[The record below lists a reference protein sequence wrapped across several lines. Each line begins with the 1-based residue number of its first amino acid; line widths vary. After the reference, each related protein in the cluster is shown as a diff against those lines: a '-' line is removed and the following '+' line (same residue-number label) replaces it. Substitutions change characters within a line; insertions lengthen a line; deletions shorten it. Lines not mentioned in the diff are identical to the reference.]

1 MARLYGGRETG
12 AGPCNVSREA
22 LYHFLVL
29 RLPAWPHPPS
39 RRPDRPPSTGL
50 QRPGTTR
57 WWSGCWRPRRR
68 STRRL
73 RCGMRHGADQARPQP
88 ALRPAVTEHTGQSRA
103 RMLCQQ
109 DLVAGSLPPRRCIR
123 QRRSSLAWVNG
134 LHLGPGLHLRK
145 GSVTCD
151 VRRVFRCSESCR
163 TAAQRRRLE
172 LYARRLHVPAHAP
185 S

>member
-1 MARLYGGRETG
+1 MAAQGGHEKVVERLLAAKAEVNAATQVRD
-12 AGPCNVSREA
+12 EA
-22 LYHFLVL
+22 
-29 RLPAWPHPPS
+29 R
-39 RRPDRPPSTGL
+39 
-50 QRPGTTR
+50 
-57 WWSGCWRPRRR
+57 
-68 STRRL
+68 
-73 RCGMRHGADQARPQP
+73 ADQARPQP
-88 ALRPAVTEHTGQSRA
+88 ALRPAVTKHTGQSRA
-103 RMLCQQ
+103 RVLCQQ

-123 QRRSSLAWVNG
+123 RRRSFLAWVNG

-172 LYARRLHVPAHAP
+172 LYARRLLVPAPAP